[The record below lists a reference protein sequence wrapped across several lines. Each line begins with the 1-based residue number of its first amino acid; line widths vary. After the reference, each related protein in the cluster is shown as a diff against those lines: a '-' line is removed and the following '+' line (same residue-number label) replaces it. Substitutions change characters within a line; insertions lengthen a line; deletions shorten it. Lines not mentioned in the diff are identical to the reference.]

1 MKICCPNRLNDKTT
15 LIQLQIKFELEIL
28 AESARLQAV
37 FMKTRGDGDDPNAL
51 CSAVTSGTCFCKT
64 GYTGTEQDRMLF
76 VQALLAG
83 ARFLLKL
90 PAMTATSMTTV
101 AIDHVVILHLS
112 HPFLLNNFRY
122 NCLSRI

>member
-1 MKICCPNRLNDKTT
+1 MKDCCPNRLNDKAT
-15 LIQLQIKFELEIL
+15 LIQLKIKLELEIL

-83 ARFLLKL
+83 ARYLFKL
-90 PAMTATSMTTV
+90 PAMTTTLMTTV
-101 AIDHVVILHLS
+101 AIDHVAILHLP